1 VSYQSMPPLLAKSSS
16 DILIKVGVKKFSSAA
31 ALEELDFP
39 RNSPP
44 TILSSKI
51 GEYMVRIGESNEFCF
66 NIIIQLL
73 TQGKVRVDFRDSTER
88 LQLLNKQD
96 LMSRVEAVQVFD
108 RWVKEN
114 RSQATQVNKTQRI
127 VLQPPRGKPPRT
139 K

>member
-1 VSYQSMPPLLAKSSS
+1 MPSRRAKSSS
-16 DILIKVGVKKFSSAA
+16 DILIKVGVKKFSPSA
-31 ALEELDFP
+31 ALEELDFA
-39 RNSPP
+39 RSSPP

-51 GEYMVRIGESNEFCF
+51 GEYMVRIGESNGFCF

-96 LMSRVEAVQVFD
+96 LMSRLEAVQVFD
-108 RWVKEN
+108 RWVKEH
-114 RSQATQVNKTQRI
+114 RAKATQVNKTQKI
-127 VLQPPRGKPPRT
+127 VLQPPRVKPPRT